1 MDTQLKKGVLEMIV
15 LHFLSKKNY
24 YAYELNKALNTVIQ
38 TNESTSYAIFK
49 KLIIK
54 EYAEYYVEE
63 SQNGPSRKYYKITK
77 DGLAELEK
85 NKLEWSEFYQVIN
98 NLLNQ

>member
-1 MDTQLKKGVLEMIV
+1 MDTQLKKGVLEMLV

-24 YAYELNKALNTVIQ
+24 YAYELNKALNGVIQ

-77 DGLAELEK
+77 DGFAELQK
-85 NKLEWSEFYQVIN
+85 NKAEWDEFHKVIN